1 MGKLKRNTRVWVDR
15 QLIGSPA
22 FLELTGKAPQVLLA
36 FLSKRQ
42 FARIPKGSSRKK
54 EWELIN
60 NKQIVF
66 TYEDAESEYG
76 VGNKTFSRAIDQL
89 ISHGFIDIARV
100 GIGIG
105 GYPTLYSISERWRK
119 YGQPDFDIGKRVKRE
134 AHRFPKGS
142 ANPGAR

>member
-1 MGKLKRNTRVWVDR
+1 MKG
-15 QLIGSPA
+15 
-22 FLELTGKAPQVLLA
+22 FVLLLCGIVA
-36 FLSKRQ
+36 VT
-42 FARIPKGSSRKK
+42 AVATVGSADQAHLMR
-54 EWELIN
+54 WADVHGD
-60 NKQIVF
+60 QIVF